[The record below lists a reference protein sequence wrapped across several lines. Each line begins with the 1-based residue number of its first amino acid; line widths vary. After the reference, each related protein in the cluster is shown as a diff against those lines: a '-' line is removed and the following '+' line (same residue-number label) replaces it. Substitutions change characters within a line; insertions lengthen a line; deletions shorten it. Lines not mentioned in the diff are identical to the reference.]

1 MKTVTENFPTEHK
14 RRSLTAAAGG
24 FTLVEIL
31 LGLALIGMLAGGI
44 FAVQR
49 GALQVSTEVVK
60 SETQTLKVHSF
71 CELLRRNF
79 EQMPGN
85 SKVNLQFYG
94 GSGSD
99 MSEVAFTDYPLA
111 FTWPGV
117 SAGAKTVIFRTERSV
132 GIGLQAAILY
142 LDEEQAAE
150 WQKGGTFDEGK
161 ILGRIT
167 IMDGISLLNW
177 RFLDESKDE
186 YVEEWPLTNTRRPTM
201 VEMTLQ
207 FMDGSDPV
215 KLIFWIP
222 TMANP
227 QQFTQFGNQAG
238 GAGAGIPG
246 GAIPGG
252 AIPGVGGPG
261 GGKPGGGA
269 QGGGRPGGGRPG
281 GGRPDAGVSGG
292 FAPGVGRPG
301 GGGGGRPPGGGGG
314 R

>member
-1 MKTVTENFPTEHK
+1 M
-14 RRSLTAAAGG
+14 
-24 FTLVEIL
+24 EIL
-31 LGLALIGMLAGGI
+31 LGLALIGMLAGGV

-49 GALQVSTEVVK
+49 GALEVSTEVVK

-85 SKVNLQFYG
+85 AKVNLQFYG

-99 MSEVAFTDYPLA
+99 MTEVAFTDYPLA

-117 SAGAKTVIFRTERSV
+117 TAGAKTVIFRTERSA
-132 GIGLQAAILY
+132 GIALQAAILY
-142 LDEEQAAE
+142 LGEEQAAE
-150 WQKGGTFDEGK
+150 WQKGGQFDEGK

-167 IMDGISLLNW
+167 IMDGIALLKW
-177 RFLDESKDE
+177 RFLDDSKDE

-238 GAGAGIPG
+238 AGAGVPGGGVPGGGIPG
-246 GAIPGG
+246 GGVPGG
-252 AIPGVGGPG
+252 GAGPG
-261 GGKPGGGA
+261 GGKPGGG
-269 QGGGRPGGGRPG
+269 RP
-281 GGRPDAGVSGG
+281 
-292 FAPGVGRPG
+292 

>member
-1 MKTVTENFPTEHK
+1 MKTVTANYPTEHK
-14 RRSLTAAAGG
+14 RRFPTAAAGG

-31 LGLALIGMLAGGI
+31 LGLALIGMLAGGV

-49 GALQVSTEVVK
+49 GAMQVSTEVVK

-238 GAGAGIPG
+238 GVGAGIPG
-246 GAIPGG
+246 GVIPGG
-252 AIPGVGGPG
+252 IPG

-269 QGGGRPGGGRPG
+269 GPGGGGRPGGDRGGPPGGGGGRPGGGG
-281 GGRPDAGVSGG
+281 GGRPG
-292 FAPGVGRPG
+292 G

>member
-1 MKTVTENFPTEHK
+1 MKAAPAPFSNEG
-14 RRSLTAAAGG
+14 RRRLQTAASRG

-31 LGLALIGMLAGGI
+31 LGLALIGMLAGGV

-49 GALQVSTEVVK
+49 GALQVSTEVVAA
-60 SETQTLKVHSF
+60 ETQTLKVHSF

-85 SKVNLQFYG
+85 ARVNLQLYG

-99 MSEVAFTDYPLA
+99 MTEIAFTDYPLA

-117 SAGAKTVIFRTERSV
+117 TAGAKTVIFRTERSV

-150 WQKGGTFDEGK
+150 WQKGGQFDEGK

-167 IMDGISLLNW
+167 IMDGIARLHW
-177 RFLDESKDE
+177 RFLDEQRDE

-227 QQFTQFGNQAG
+227 QQFTQAQP
-238 GAGAGIPG
+238 GAGAG
-246 GAIPGG
+246 
-252 AIPGVGGPG
+252 VPG
-261 GGKPGGGA
+261 GGVPGGGVP
-269 QGGGRPGGGRPG
+269 GGGVGPGGGRPG
-281 GGRPDAGVSGG
+281 GGPGGAGG
-292 FAPGVGRPG
+292 GRP

>member
-1 MKTVTENFPTEHK
+1 MRTVTIN
-14 RRSLTAAAGG
+14 SLEVRTLRFQPRTPCG

-31 LGLALIGMLAGGI
+31 LGLALIGMLAGGV

-49 GALQVSTEVVK
+49 GALQVSTEVVL

-85 SKVNLQFYG
+85 AKVNLQFYG

-99 MSEVAFTDYPLA
+99 MTEVAFTDYPLA

-150 WQKGGTFDEGK
+150 WQKGGQFDEGK

-167 IMDGISLLNW
+167 IMDGISMLNW

-227 QQFTQFGNQAG
+227 QQFTQFGNQPG
-238 GAGAGIPG
+238 GAGGPIPG
-246 GAIPGG
+246 GGTPGG
-252 AIPGVGGPG
+252 VVPGGGVKPGDGPG
-261 GGKPGGGA
+261 GGV
-269 QGGGRPGGGRPG
+269 RPGGGRGDRGGSREGGRGGRGGDGGGVGGGGPGRPQG
-281 GGRPDAGVSGG
+281 GGR
-292 FAPGVGRPG
+292 GR
-301 GGGGGRPPGGGGG
+301 
-314 R
+314 

>member
-1 MKTVTENFPTEHK
+1 MTAHFLTGHK
-14 RRSLTAAAGG
+14 RRPRTAAAGG
-24 FTLVEIL
+24 FTLIEIL
-31 LGLALIGMLAGGI
+31 LGLALIGMLAGGV

-49 GALQVSTEVVK
+49 GAMQVSAEVVK

-186 YVEEWPLTNTRRPTM
+186 YVEDWPLTNTRRPTM

-227 QQFTQFGNQAG
+227 QQFTQFGNPAG
-238 GAGAGIPG
+238 GAGAG
-246 GAIPGG
+246 IPGG

-281 GGRPDAGVSGG
+281 GGRPDAGASGG
-292 FAPGVGRPG
+292 LAPGGGRPG
-301 GGGGGRPPGGGGG
+301 GASGGGRPPGGGGG